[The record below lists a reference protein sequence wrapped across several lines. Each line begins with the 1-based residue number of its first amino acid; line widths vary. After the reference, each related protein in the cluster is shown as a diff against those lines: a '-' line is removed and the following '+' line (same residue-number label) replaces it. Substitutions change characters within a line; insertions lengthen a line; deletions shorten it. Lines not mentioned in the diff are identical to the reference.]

1 MRLPAT
7 AGELRTLLREGLGK
21 RFQLLLDD
29 DAVSGA
35 LTTTHLSGGVRAGC
49 SSGSPRSKPR
59 AN

>member
-7 AGELRTLLREGLGK
+7 AGELRTLLREGLGAI
-21 RFQLLLDD
+21 QLLLDD